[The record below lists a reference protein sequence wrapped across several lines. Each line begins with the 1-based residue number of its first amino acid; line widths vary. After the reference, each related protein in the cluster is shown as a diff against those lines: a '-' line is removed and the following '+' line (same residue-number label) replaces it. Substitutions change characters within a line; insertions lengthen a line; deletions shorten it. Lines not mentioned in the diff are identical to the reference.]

1 MNVLVV
7 DDDKLVRKG
16 LISAMPWDKYGL
28 HVVGEAKNGEKAL
41 EQLET
46 LQVDLLLTDL
56 AMPVMSGMELMRA
69 VRKQYP
75 HIFIVVLTLHQDFEY
90 IQEALR
96 LGAIDY
102 IAKVQLEEEQF
113 DEVLA
118 RICGRIAEEQRR
130 YVAPAAAVELTP
142 ALDTPDRGLVVI
154 IREEDGGA
162 GGDSLRSMLATWS
175 AVAPGLYL
183 MLEKNDDEMQ
193 QMTAQVKKLGEHST
207 GASFLRL
214 HDLGRLDSGQLERR
228 LVAYRSHDFFYE
240 WNPQQ
245 AWYDVKLSQV
255 SEQSEPLAKPELLA
269 LRERWQ
275 SLAWLHL
282 DERFEKLLRELKDMH
297 MPPSQL
303 LSELEFWVMAWHR
316 FYAPERLELP
326 DRMTAWTDV
335 SAWLRDA
342 RDRLAARLSKPL
354 YSPEVRE
361 VILQA
366 AWRVHERLA
375 EPLQA
380 TTIARESHMSR
391 SYFSQCFK
399 DILGMPFNEYV
410 RYHRMEQAKAFLR
423 ETNHTVL
430 WVAEQ
435 IGYTDE
441 KYFSRRFR
449 EQTGLLPSEYR
460 QHCKR
465 DSEMTDI

>member
-142 ALDTPDRGLVVI
+142 TLDTPDRGLAVI
-154 IREEDGGA
+154 DWEESGGN
-162 GGDSLRSMLATWS
+162 GDSRLQSMLATWS
-175 AVAPGLYL
+175 AVASGLY
-183 MLEKNDDEMQ
+183 MTLEKNEEERRQ
-193 QMTAQVKKLGEHST
+193 VTAQLK
-207 GASFLRL
+207 ASGGRSSGLAFLRL
-214 HDLGRLDSGQLERR
+214 SNMSGLEPGQLERR
-228 LVAYRSHDFFYE
+228 LIAYRSHDFFYE
-240 WNPQQ
+240 WDPQQ
-245 AWYDVKLSQV
+245 AWYDVNLAQVAEQAESLS
-255 SEQSEPLAKPELLA
+255 KPELLA

-282 DERFEKLLRELKDMH
+282 EERFEKLLSELKAVR
-297 MPPSQL
+297 MPPAQL
-303 LSELEFWVMAWHR
+303 LSELELWVMAWHR
-316 FYAPERLELP
+316 FYAPDRLELP
-326 DRMTAWTDV
+326 DRLTAWTDV
-335 SAWLRDA
+335 SSWLRDA

-410 RYHRMEQAKAFLR
+410 RYHRMEQAKAYLR

-449 EQTGLLPSEYR
+449 EQTGVLPSEYR
-460 QHCKR
+460 QQCKR
-465 DSEMTDI
+465 ESEMTDI